1 MAPGNGAWSGLPLS
15 SANAVHLDGCVSTIS
30 CTGRPTPAQG
40 TTGEALAGSR
50 YRDADRLASDRS
62 SHFPCRSQGRPR
74 CRMTKSH
81 KESARTPLPRD
92 AKGSSYR
99 GYAPRSEERRVGKE
113 CVSTC
118 STRLSP
124 YHEKKNIT
132 SRNNNTTQKTPT

>member
-99 GYAPRSEERRVGKE
+99 GYAPGSGRSEEHTSELQSLMRISYAVFCLKTKKE
-113 CVSTC
+113 HQQ
-118 STRLSP
+118 R
-124 YHEKKNIT
+124 KI
-132 SRNNNTTQKTPT
+132 R